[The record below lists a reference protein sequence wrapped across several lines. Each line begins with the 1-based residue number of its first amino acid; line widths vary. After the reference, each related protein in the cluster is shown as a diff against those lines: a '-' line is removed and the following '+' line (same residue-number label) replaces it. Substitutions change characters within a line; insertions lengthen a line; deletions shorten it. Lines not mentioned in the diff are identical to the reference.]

1 MQKCLLLTLELD
13 IFENVIKN
21 QFYFLSQCRSQDI
34 GGALR
39 HVAKMQDH
47 SVMVDLL
54 GAIIE
59 KP

>member
-1 MQKCLLLTLELD
+1 MKSID
-13 IFENVIKN
+13 FKYRV
-21 QFYFLSQCRSQDI
+21 YFHRSQDI
-34 GGALR
+34 GGAIR